1 MLKVCLLDEVMA
13 KVMIDSLRK
22 QPTFFVVTCEQG
34 SYRSWKTW
42 KVMDFK
48 NFEACKVRLRLV
60 SILNNKDI

>member
-34 SYRSWKTW
+34 SYKSWKTW

-48 NFEACKVRLRLV
+48 NFEAYKVRLRLV
-60 SILNNKDI
+60 SILNNTDI